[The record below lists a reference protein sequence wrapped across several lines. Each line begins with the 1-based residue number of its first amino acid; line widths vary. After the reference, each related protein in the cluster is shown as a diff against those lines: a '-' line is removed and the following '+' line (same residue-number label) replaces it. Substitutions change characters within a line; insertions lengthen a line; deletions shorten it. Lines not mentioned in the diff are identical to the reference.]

1 MSKYYFVGSGIAS
14 LAGAAYLIR
23 DGNVDGRDIVIF
35 EESRDFGGALDAHGN
50 PSTGYF
56 MSGSRMFENKYN
68 CTFDL
73 MSSIPSST
81 DPDISVTDETNLAKV
96 AIPWHNRAR
105 LVDRVGKIVDAH
117 RLGFIERDRMDLLGL
132 LATSESHLDG
142 KRVSDCF
149 NEHFFQTNF
158 WIEWSTLFA
167 FQRWHSAIEF
177 RRYLLR
183 FIHHFSTIDTQEGIY
198 RTVYNQYDSMAV
210 PLAKWL
216 NERGVRVQFETVV
229 DDLRFNG
236 GNGKITVESIE
247 CTVAGSPSS
256 IPLGEDNYVF
266 VTNGSMTAD
275 KAFGTMTSAPVLN
288 REKTSG
294 AWRLW
299 ETIARDRPE
308 FGNPA
313 VFDGHIEE
321 SVWESFTVTSTDRS
335 FLQFME
341 EFTGSE
347 PGKGGLVT
355 FKHSSWLLTLSI
367 YHQPFFPNQTDPV
380 SVWWGY
386 GLHYGKF
393 GDYVHKPMSKC
404 SGREI
409 FEEVLGHLHLD
420 SRRRE
425 AMLATANVVPC
436 VMPYITSQF
445 LVRKDGD
452 RPRVVPHGSTN
463 LAFIGQYVEL
473 PDDVVF
479 TVEYSIRS
487 AQAAVYSLLHLH
499 KRLTPIYKGYND
511 VRVLMQAIQTLH
523 R

>member
-247 CTVAGSPSS
+247 CTVAGLAVEHSAGRRQLRLRDQRIDDRRQGVRNDDERAGPQ
-256 IPLGEDNYVF
+256 PREDQRCV
-266 VTNGSMTAD
+266 
-275 KAFGTMTSAPVLN
+275 APV
-288 REKTSG
+288 G
-294 AWRLW
+294 DDC
-299 ETIARDRPE
+299 AR
-308 FGNPA
+308 PA
-313 VFDGHIEE
+313 GV
-321 SVWESFTVTSTDRS
+321 R
-335 FLQFME
+335 Q
-341 EFTGSE
+341 
-347 PGKGGLVT
+347 PGGLRRPHRGVGVG
-355 FKHSSWLLTLSI
+355 I
-367 YHQPFFPNQTDPV
+367 
-380 SVWWGY
+380 
-386 GLHYGKF
+386 
-393 GDYVHKPMSKC
+393 VH
-404 SGREI
+404 R
-409 FEEVLGHLHLD
+409 HL
-420 SRRRE
+420 
-425 AMLATANVVPC
+425 
-436 VMPYITSQF
+436 
-445 LVRKDGD
+445 D
-452 RPRVVPHGSTN
+452 RPRVLAVHG
-463 LAFIGQYVEL
+463 
-473 PDDVVF
+473 
-479 TVEYSIRS
+479 
-487 AQAAVYSLLHLH
+487 
-499 KRLTPIYKGYND
+499 
-511 VRVLMQAIQTLH
+511 RVH